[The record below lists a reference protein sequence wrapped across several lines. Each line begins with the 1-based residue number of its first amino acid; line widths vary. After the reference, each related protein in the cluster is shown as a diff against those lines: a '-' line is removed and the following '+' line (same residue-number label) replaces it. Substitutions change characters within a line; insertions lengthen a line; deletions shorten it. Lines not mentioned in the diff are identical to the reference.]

1 MKKGIFLVFA
11 LIIAT
16 SVSAQPARSRN
27 AAKQK
32 KSSSSSLVTDRQ
44 KLQFPASVAMPE
56 DVVWRRDIYR
66 TLDLT
71 EDANAGLYYPVE
83 PNGKQM
89 NLFTFMFR
97 LILTGNLQVYQYRLD
112 GNESFNDADKMK
124 IKDFLD
130 NYNVFYEEKDGKFS
144 VDNSDIPSSEVQSYF
159 IKECSYYDQNTST
172 FATKVLAI
180 CPVMHRAEEFGEGST
195 KYPLFWAKFQ
205 DLEPFLNRLTL
216 MTSNLNNAATM
227 SGADY
232 FILHKY
238 NGKIYKTTNMLG
250 KTLSQYC
257 PTDSAMKKEQARI
270 EAELLAFEKT
280 IYGDKAKRDSLDSIA
295 NSVNKKAKKVKKSKS
310 KVPKDADE
318 PKAKVSKAPKKSK
331 SSSGSS
337 AKISVRRERH

>member
-1 MKKGIFLVFA
+1 MKKVLFLVFA
-11 LIIAT
+11 LTVAV

-32 KSSSSSLVTDRQ
+32 KASTSSLVTDRQ
-44 KLQFPASVAMPE
+44 KLQFPASIAMPE

-89 NLFTFMFR
+89 NLFTFLFR
-97 LILTGNLQVYQYRLD
+97 LALTGNIQIYQYRLD
-112 GNESFNDADKMK
+112 GNESFNEADKVK

-130 NYNVFYEEKDGKFS
+130 NYNIFYEEKDGKLN

-180 CPVMHRAEEFGEGST
+180 CPVMHRAEDFGEGST

-205 DLEPFLNRLTL
+205 EIEPFLNRLTL

-270 EAELLAFEKT
+270 EAELVAFEKT

-295 NSVNKKAKKVKKSKS
+295 NSVSKKAKKVKKSKS
-310 KVPKDADE
+310 QASAESVE
-318 PKAKVSKAPKKSK
+318 PKATKAPKKSK
-331 SSSGSS
+331 STSGTS
-337 AKISVRRERH
+337 ARISVRRERH